1 MVEQFNKFND
11 AANRMHLGVAS
22 LSEAINEGA
31 KLGIAMGKNEI
42 VASAI
47 VFSYLFFLYCATASR
62 KVMALSSI
70 WAVSRSIL
78 ERI

>member
-42 VASAI
+42 VASVIANMVDGECLNTPDMGI
-47 VFSYLFFLYCATASR
+47 N
-62 KVMALSSI
+62 ALKEMYTYTEQKGM
-70 WAVSRSIL
+70 VR
-78 ERI
+78 